1 MKRKAKKNNN
11 FNKNQKF
18 YFEDYLE
25 ANEMY
30 KKKNNSRVSEDRV
43 YLLFFLFFSLIFIFS
58 LKITTLSLQKPKL
71 LKFEKNNHNLI
82 TYRRDIVDR
91 NGVLLSRNI
100 NSFHAAV
107 RANLVKDK
115 KKVYCKIK
123 INITGP

>member
-1 MKRKAKKNNN
+1 
-11 FNKNQKF
+11 
-18 YFEDYLE
+18 
-25 ANEMY
+25 MY

-43 YLLFFLFFSLIFIFS
+43 YLSFFYFSLIFIFS
-58 LKITTLSLQKPKL
+58 LKITTLSLQKLKL

-115 KKVYCKIK
+115 KKFIVKLKLILPDLDYDFIEKAFLK
-123 INITGP
+123 KNIFT